1 MRTIAIANQKG
12 GCGKTTTAI
21 NLAASF
27 AALQKKTLLVDLDPQ
42 GHSTLGLGVD
52 PNDREF
58 TVYDALTQDQ
68 VSMEQI
74 ITPSSSHR
82 LDLAPS
88 NILLSG
94 FDVEKATETEREF
107 ILQKA
112 LEPVKDQYNI
122 CVIDCSPSLSVMTVN
137 GLVAA
142 NEVIIPVQ
150 THYYAMEGL
159 KQLLETISLVR
170 TKYNSDLIFRILLT
184 LIESGTRLSRD
195 VENQIR
201 SHFQKLVF
209 DTVIHRNIR
218 LAEAPSA
225 GQAAVAYA
233 PNSRGAMDYMSLA
246 WEVLRDEAKIWA
258 SEENLVNI

>member
-42 GHSTLGLGVD
+42 GHSTLGLGVNS
-52 PNDREF
+52 NDKEF
-58 TVYDALTQDQ
+58 TVYDVLTHDRI
-68 VSMEQI
+68 SMEQI
-74 ITPSSSHR
+74 ITPSSSNR
-82 LDLAPS
+82 LDVAPS

-107 ILQKA
+107 ILKKA
-112 LEPVKDQYNI
+112 LAPVQDQYNI
-122 CVIDCSPSLSVMTVN
+122 CVIDCSPSLSVMTIN

-142 NEVIIPVQ
+142 DAVIIPVQ

-159 KQLLETISLVR
+159 KQLLETISLVQ
-170 TKYNSDLIFRILLT
+170 TKYNPDLIFHILLT
-184 LIESGTRLSRD
+184 LVESGTLLSRD
-195 VENQIR
+195 VQDQIR

-209 DTVIHRNIR
+209 DTIIHRNIR

-233 PNSRGAMDYMSLA
+233 PNSRGALDYMSLA
-246 WEVLRDEAKIWA
+246 WEILRDEAKIWA

>member
-27 AALQKKTLLVDLDPQ
+27 ASLQKKCLLVDLDPQ

-52 PNDREF
+52 PNEREY
-58 TVYDALTQDQ
+58 TVYDVLTQDQ
-68 VSMEQI
+68 ISMEQI
-74 ITPSSSHR
+74 ITPSSSNR
-82 LDLAPS
+82 LDIAPS

-94 FDVEKATETEREF
+94 FDVEKATESNREY
-107 ILQKA
+107 ILKNA
-112 LEPVKDQYNI
+112 LESIQDQYHI
-122 CVIDCSPSLSVMTVN
+122 CVIDCSPSLSIMTIN
-137 GLVAA
+137 GLVASD
-142 NEVIIPVQ
+142 EVIVPVQ

-159 KQLLETISLVR
+159 KQILETISLVR

-184 LIESGTRLSRD
+184 LVESGTLLGRD
-195 VENQIR
+195 VQEQIR
-201 SHFQKLVF
+201 THFQKLVF
-209 DTVIHRNIR
+209 DTIIHRNIR

-233 PNSRGAMDYMSLA
+233 PNSRGALDYMSLA
-246 WEVLRDEAKIWA
+246 WEILRDEAKIWA
-258 SEENLVNI
+258 SEENIVNI